1 MSKIIEF
8 ARKIS
13 LKCET
18 SYGKKEVLARSSPN
32 VMLRY
37 MKHGN
42 KKNMKYNYEQY
53 PTQRR
58 QKLQGKT

>member
-1 MSKIIEF
+1 
-8 ARKIS
+8 
-13 LKCET
+13 
-18 SYGKKEVLARSSPN
+18 
-32 VMLRY
+32 

-58 QKLQGKT
+58 QKLQGKTWMLDIIHLLPIHRMSDKNLDMHHMGRKKKKKSRNP